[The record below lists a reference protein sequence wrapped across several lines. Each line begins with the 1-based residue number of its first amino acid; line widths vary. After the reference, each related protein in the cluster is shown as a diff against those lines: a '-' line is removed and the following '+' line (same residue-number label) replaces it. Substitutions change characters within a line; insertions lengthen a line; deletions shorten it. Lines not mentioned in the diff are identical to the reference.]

1 MSTKQA
7 AKSPAIK
14 AVTNEASQ
22 QGGSVQATK
31 RPRKP
36 KVAPLSLA
44 QRFDLMGMV
53 KGASPT
59 EPDSALAA
67 RASAHFGRAIQ
78 QQTIADYRKSFGL
91 ASVRKPSPKTL
102 AIYVETLKGILAAN
116 GIEVPPVPQETAEEP
131 AQQATG
137 TEG

>member
-1 MSTKQA
+1 MSEKKVA
-7 AKSPAIK
+7 AKKTLEAVPGGAPAVKKVRK
-14 AVTNEASQ
+14 A
-22 QGGSVQATK
+22 
-31 RPRKP
+31 
-36 KVAPLSLA
+36 KVAPLALA
-44 QRFDLMGMV
+44 QRFELMGMV
-53 KGASPT
+53 KEASPT

-67 RASAHFGRAIQ
+67 RASAQFGRAIQ

-131 AQQATG
+131 QEAAQATG